1 MSHTEIQADLL
12 VQVKAALVETLG
24 IEDRAAEIGPHTRL
38 FGALPELD
46 SLAVVELL
54 VELENRLGIEAAE
67 EAVTAENFETLASLT
82 AFVQTAR
89 P

>member
-1 MSHTEIQADLL
+1 MSDAVSEDELL
-12 VQVKAALVETLG
+12 AQVKAVLVETLA
-24 IEDRAAEIGPHTRL
+24 IEDRAASIGPDTRL

-54 VELENRLGIEAAE
+54 VELENRLGIDAPE

-82 AFVQTAR
+82 AFIRSAR
-89 P
+89 T